1 MKKCCVIRDCRK
13 LNLENCHA
21 EAGVKKTV
29 TCLNKGSGRMQ
40 NKKGLQIPNTIENAP
55 VSVWLKMLRK
65 NPEGFCWNEHILF
78 WAQEIGLELNEKEKA
93 FWEKHYDKSDMKRL
107 EDYYGADFKNE
118 LQRKRLQE
126 IELGE
131 LPRQGGR
138 EKDSCVYE

>member
-13 LNLENCHA
+13 LNLENCPA
-21 EAGVKKTV
+21 KAGMEKTV
-29 TCLNKGSGRMQ
+29 VCINKGSGRMQ
-40 NKKGLQIPNTIENAP
+40 NKKGRQVPNTIENAP

-107 EDYYGADFKNE
+107 EDCYGAAFKDE

-131 LPRQGGR
+131 LPR
-138 EKDSCVYE
+138 